1 MVLMHFSVVSALR
14 SLWNPH
20 CTILLRLTT
29 TNNFGLKKANGIIF
43 MFYSLCLF
51 MHFTQVL
58 RFLLAGLLSE
68 EILIVQ
74 FVGCD

>member
-1 MVLMHFSVVSALR
+1 MSNLTRYNSLTFPNFSHFFR
-14 SLWNPH
+14 FFEF
-20 CTILLRLTT
+20 IFLLGAERVDDDVCL
-29 TNNFGLKKANGIIF
+29 LIV
-43 MFYSLCLF
+43 CLF